1 MQDIALGGEE
11 VRRKQRLCLHTLS
24 DTDDL
29 PSSVSAETRYE
40 NCLPSEVT
48 VFLSLLHQLDC
59 C

>member
-11 VRRKQRLCLHTLS
+11 VRIETRLCLHTLS

-40 NCLPSEVT
+40 NCLPMT

-59 C
+59 